1 MSVSTPPSIGNS
13 EIEKI
18 KGQLREDGKFKN
30 HMSWFYW
37 IGALSFINSIL
48 AIVNSSFTFI
58 FGLGITQL
66 IDGIAIEVTKQL
78 QTETKI
84 IYVFSLVIS
93 LLFSGLFVL
102 FGYLGNKKKKGA
114 IITGVVLYALDAIFC
129 LILGA
134 YLDGAFH
141 VWALVGLISGLV
153 MLKGKKEDPT
163 IPVID
168 PQKIGNDHYYDG
180 MH

>member
-1 MSVSTPPSIGNS
+1 MSVSTPPSVGNS

-48 AIVNSSFTFI
+48 AIVKSTFSFI
-58 FGLGITQL
+58 FGLGVTQL
-66 IDGIAIEVTKQL
+66 VDGIAIGITERL
-78 QTETKI
+78 QSDTKI

-114 IITGVVLYALDAIFC
+114 IITGVVLYGLDGILC

-141 VWALVGLISGLV
+141 IWALVGLISGLV
-153 MLKGKKEDPT
+153 MLKGKKEDPA
-163 IPVID
+163 IPVLD
-168 PQKIGNDHYYDG
+168 PQKIGNDHYYDS